1 MHSLSTRKAYRAVPI
16 AELSPVI
23 VHVTCRYIHYVSK
36 LPDSRQA
43 FEEQLA
49 QFYGKHG
56 AILTPPSI
64 LQIPLDCY
72 TVFNAVA
79 ERGGYEGVSGTRYVE
94 LTTCYTHL
102 AGLVMQWP

>member
-1 MHSLSTRKAYRAVPI
+1 M
-16 AELSPVI
+16 
-23 VHVTCRYIHYVSK
+23 SK

-49 QFYGKHG
+49 SFYGKHG

-72 TVFNAVA
+72 IVFNAVA
-79 ERGGYEGVSGTRYVE
+79 ERGGYEGVSGTRHVE
-94 LTTCYTHL
+94 LTTSTHVVVPVSKAL
-102 AGLVMQWP
+102 AMAKCIHLTRLSPNCFCFWEC

>member
-1 MHSLSTRKAYRAVPI
+1 ML
-16 AELSPVI
+16 
-23 VHVTCRYIHYVSK
+23 CRYIHYVSK

-49 QFYGKHG
+49 QFYAKHG

-72 TVFNAVA
+72 IVFNAVA
-79 ERGGYEGVSGTRYVE
+79 ERGGYEGVSGTRHVE
-94 LTTCYTHL
+94 LTACTCQTHL
-102 AGLVMQWP
+102 ATLVIQLAQPNVFIL